1 MVDRTVVAFAPRPAP
16 TGFALLPGRRVQQS
30 RRYRLLALI
39 GEGGMGQVW
48 SAVDEALDREVAVKF
63 LKSEVPPAY
72 RRRFRREARVGATF
86 DHPNLVRV
94 LDAGNECGTEWLVM
108 DRLVGHDLGVLL
120 EEQGRIGI
128 SLAVDIFGAVL
139 DALDVV
145 HERRLVHRDIKPF
158 NIFITRGGPARGF
171 SVKLIDFG
179 ICRNL
184 GVPEAAED
192 HVVGDPR
199 YMPPEQARLG
209 APIDNRADLYA
220 LGLTF
225 VQATTGHHP
234 LEQHFDGPVGELL
247 LAHGQ
252 HWPWS
257 MGDMLPGGTD
267 PRLRE
272 ALTAF
277 VATACAPDPDQRFCD
292 ARAMRSALD
301 RLRPARLVDP

>member
-16 TGFALLPGRRVQQS
+16 TGFMLLPGRRVQQS
-30 RRYRLLALI
+30 RRYRLLTQI

-48 SAVDEALDREVAVKF
+48 SAIDEALDREVAMKF
-63 LKSEVPPAY
+63 LKPEVPPGY
-72 RRRFRREARVGATF
+72 RRRFRREARIGATF

-94 LDAGNECGTEWLVM
+94 LDAGSENGTEWLVM
-108 DRLVGHDLGVLL
+108 DRLSGHDLGSLI

-128 SLAVDIFGAVL
+128 TLAIEIFGHVL
-139 DALDVV
+139 DALEVV

-158 NIFITRGGPARGF
+158 NIFVTRGGKARGF
-171 SVKLIDFG
+171 SIKLIDFG

-209 APIDNRADLYA
+209 APIDHRADLYA

-225 VQATTGHHP
+225 VQAVTGHHP
-234 LEQHFDGPVGELL
+234 LAQHFDRPVAELL
-247 LAHGQ
+247 WAHTER
-252 HWPWS
+252 WPWS
-257 MGDMLPGGTD
+257 MGDMLPGGVD

-277 VATACAPDPDQRFCD
+277 VATACAPDPEQRFCD
-292 ARAMRSALD
+292 AAAMRCALD
-301 RLRPARLVDP
+301 RLRPARAIDP